1 MKHVRIELD
10 SPSEWEMALQGVEH
24 SFCHRWEYCNAM
36 SISFGLNTCLHVFE
50 DESGKATVA
59 LSERQKETGIPD
71 LVSPYGF
78 GGFAGDLDFLR
89 SKKFRDAFI
98 DFGLSD
104 GYATAYILQNP
115 LLKLPKF
122 YWKNYLDCSHLV
134 YKIDL
139 TMDIASLWSA
149 MSKTHRYEIK
159 RFERENATI
168 SIFDRSLLAPAVK
181 SLYGETLRR
190 VNASDVYYFSDDTL
204 DILMD
209 SSKALLIGVKDE
221 KGIQAVSIFL
231 HTQFAAEYF
240 LNATTLQGR
249 KYSRK
254 ILWRAIET
262 LKDMEVASL
271 NLGGG
276 VKPGDSLDDFK
287 RRFGG
292 KALDG
297 QALKIIFNQ
306 GVYNALSE
314 KYCGGNNQAAGYF
327 PPYWS
332 KDAKYAKT

>member
-1 MKHVRIELD
+1 MKYLRIKLD
-10 SPSEWEMALQGVEH
+10 SPSEWEKALQGIEH

-36 SISFGLNTCLHVFE
+36 SISSGLNTCLHVFE
-50 DESGKATVA
+50 DQTGKATIA
-59 LSERQKETGIPD
+59 LSERQKEIGISD

-78 GGFAGDLDFLR
+78 GGFAGDLGFVL

-98 DFGLSD
+98 DFGMSH

-122 YWKNYLDCSHLV
+122 YWKDYLDCSHLI
-134 YKIDL
+134 YEIDL
-139 TMDIASLWSA
+139 TIDVVSLWNA

-159 RFERENATI
+159 RFEREKAPRI
-168 SIFDRSLLAPAVK
+168 IFDRSLLALAVK
-181 SLYGETLRR
+181 SFYRETLRR
-190 VNASDVYYFSDDTL
+190 VDAADVYNFPDDTL

-209 SSKALLIGVKDE
+209 SSKALLIGVEDKQ
-221 KGIQAVSIFL
+221 GIQAVSIFL
-231 HTQFAAEYF
+231 HTEFAAEYF

-254 ILWRAIET
+254 ILWQAIET
-262 LKDMEVASL
+262 LKNMEVARL

-276 VKPGDSLDDFK
+276 VKPGDTLDDFK

-292 KALDG
+292 KTMDG
-297 QALKIIFNQ
+297 QALNIIFNRD
-306 GVYNALSE
+306 VYNALSE
-314 KYCGGNNQAAGYF
+314 KFFGKSHQAEGYF

-332 KDAKYAKT
+332 KDAKYAKA

>member
-1 MKHVRIELD
+1 MKYVRIKLD
-10 SPSEWEMALQGVEH
+10 SSSEWERALQGIEH

-36 SISFGLNTCLHVFE
+36 SISSGLNTCLHVFE
-50 DESGKATVA
+50 DQTGKATVA
-59 LSERQKETGIPD
+59 LSERQKEIGISD

-78 GGFAGDLDFLR
+78 GGFAGDLDFVL
-89 SKKFRDAFI
+89 SKKF
-98 DFGLSD
+98 S

-122 YWKNYLDCSHLV
+122 YWEDYLDSSHLV

-159 RFERENATI
+159 RFEREKAPRI
-168 SIFDRSLLAPAVK
+168 IFDRSLLAPAVK
-181 SLYGETLRR
+181 SLYRETLIR
-190 VNASDVYYFSDDTL
+190 VDAADVYNFPDDTL

-209 SSKALLIGVKDE
+209 SSRALLIGVEDGE
-221 KGIQAVSIFL
+221 GIQAVSIFL
-231 HTQFAAEYF
+231 HNEFIAEYF
-240 LNATTLQGR
+240 LNATTFQGR

-254 ILWRAIET
+254 ILWQAIET
-262 LKDMEVASL
+262 LKNLEVASL

-292 KALDG
+292 KASDG

-306 GVYNALSE
+306 DAYNTLSE
-314 KYCGGNNQAAGYF
+314 KYCGANPKAAGYF

-332 KDAKYAKT
+332 KDAKYARA